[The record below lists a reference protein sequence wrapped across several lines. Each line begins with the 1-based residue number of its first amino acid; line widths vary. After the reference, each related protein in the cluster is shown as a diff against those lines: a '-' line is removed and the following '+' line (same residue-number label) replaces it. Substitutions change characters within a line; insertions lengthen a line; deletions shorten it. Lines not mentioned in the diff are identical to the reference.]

1 MRDFQDEVLGYE
13 NNYKIMDNLIKLKL
27 RPGIKNIR
35 HNMFLYYRKLI
46 SINLIDKKEIQLLKA
61 WFDDMKIINS
71 NLNRVKHT
79 EY

>member
-1 MRDFQDEVLGYE
+1 
-13 NNYKIMDNLIKLKL
+13 MDNLIKLKL

-35 HNMFLYYRKLI
+35 HNMFLCYGKLI
-46 SINLIDKKEIQLLKA
+46 SINLIDKKEIHLLKA

>member
-1 MRDFQDEVLGYE
+1 
-13 NNYKIMDNLIKLKL
+13 MDNLIKLKL
-27 RPGIKNIR
+27 RPGKKNIR
-35 HNMFLYYRKLI
+35 HNMFLCYGKLI
-46 SINLIDKKEIQLLKA
+46 SINLIDKKEIHLLKA